1 MDGSDGTRH
10 EWKMRCNV
18 SLSLSFLFPFFFF
31 CFINAFT
38 FFLSFLDVVA
48 CKLFLLGRK
57 NFLFFFFFFIGRCI
71 ISSVIH
77 V

>member
-48 CKLFLLGRK
+48 CKGEVEGGLLG
-57 NFLFFFFFFIGRCI
+57 FYPFFTCTL
-71 ISSVIH
+71 
-77 V
+77 